1 MFNFIIG
8 IVVGFCIATYGVT
21 GIAEAVDTAFAKVK
35 QVQITTGK

>member
-8 IVVGFCIATYGVT
+8 MVVGFCITTYGIT
-21 GIAEAVDTAFAKVK
+21 GVAEAVDIAFAKVK

>member
-21 GIAEAVDTAFAKVK
+21 GVAEAVDTALTKVK